1 MNQLEQLTKL
11 QRKQEES
18 QPFSE
23 NDKKIL
29 KQLSQCN
36 SSYYKA
42 KIIDMLIYELEDWSY
57 EILKV
62 MVKDQDR
69 LVAEMAVRS
78 LANFIKAK
86 DFANL
91 LEEFEECTDFIKYD
105 IVDMIGYI
113 GFKRKL
119 SDDVIKERMQEILSK
134 LKKDSRAVYSTYA
147 ELYYVTKEEKY
158 IYKILKDLKSK
169 DEDIRHHIL
178 YTIDGIII
186 ENNLK
191 SKKLLNDHKQLL
203 QKMEQKL
210 YVNME
215 YEERYNHIFRERL
228 IRSIRKTLGKSTEI
242 IYPKERNFYEQIP
255 DDLEHILQRCIFE
268 LYYPIHDDRQEI
280 VLNLL
285 KENKDKIKDESF
297 YIFGSYIESL
307 YGNDDV
313 NVYQE
318 WLEENGSREN
328 EAIILYLRAVWEVA
342 SSDYEV
348 SNKRALRYAKKA
360 LKCAKAFFKRK
371 NHESKRLVIFGAGEG
386 NRTLVS
392 SLEGWCSTIE
402 LRPRTSICYHSR
414 RLMSTVLL
422 RHSTTIVT
430 PLLALSRSWSR
441 RRSSQRAKA
450 RLVASS
456 KMEKRSPGI

>member
-1 MNQLEQLTKL
+1 
-11 QRKQEES
+11 
-18 QPFSE
+18 
-23 NDKKIL
+23 
-29 KQLSQCN
+29 
-36 SSYYKA
+36 
-42 KIIDMLIYELEDWSY
+42 
-57 EILKV
+57 

-134 LKKDSRAVYSTYA
+134 LKKDSRAVYSTY
-147 ELYYVTKEEKY
+147 
-158 IYKILKDLKSK
+158 
-169 DEDIRHHIL
+169 
-178 YTIDGIII
+178 
-186 ENNLK
+186 
-191 SKKLLNDHKQLL
+191 
-203 QKMEQKL
+203 
-210 YVNME
+210 
-215 YEERYNHIFRERL
+215 
-228 IRSIRKTLGKSTEI
+228 
-242 IYPKERNFYEQIP
+242 PKERNFYEQIP
-255 DDLEHILQRCIFE
+255 EDLEHILQRCIFE

-342 SSDYEV
+342 LSDYEV

-360 LKCAKAFFKRK
+360 LKCAKDIPAIY
-371 NHESKRLVIFGAGEG
+371 HLIGRL
-386 NRTLVS
+386 TS
-392 SLEGWCSTIE
+392 PDTDYYIE
-402 LRPRTSICYHSR
+402 LKEKVKQHTRYVALHEIDDIPFEQLYSYETFLQMDILKKIAKPKDFSCICIEEDY
-414 RLMSTVLL
+414 
-422 RHSTTIVT
+422 
-430 PLLALSRSWSR
+430 
-441 RRSSQRAKA
+441 
-450 RLVASS
+450 
-456 KMEKRSPGI
+456 EKFWNWGLEKSVFGEWTKSVK

>member
-1 MNQLEQLTKL
+1 
-11 QRKQEES
+11 
-18 QPFSE
+18 
-23 NDKKIL
+23 
-29 KQLSQCN
+29 
-36 SSYYKA
+36 
-42 KIIDMLIYELEDWSY
+42 
-57 EILKV
+57 

-119 SDDVIKERMQEILSK
+119 SDDVIKERMQKILSK
-134 LKKDSRAVYSTYA
+134 LKKDSRAVYSTY
-147 ELYYVTKEEKY
+147 
-158 IYKILKDLKSK
+158 
-169 DEDIRHHIL
+169 
-178 YTIDGIII
+178 
-186 ENNLK
+186 
-191 SKKLLNDHKQLL
+191 
-203 QKMEQKL
+203 
-210 YVNME
+210 
-215 YEERYNHIFRERL
+215 
-228 IRSIRKTLGKSTEI
+228 
-242 IYPKERNFYEQIP
+242 PKERNFYEQIP
-255 DDLEHILQRCIFE
+255 EDLEHILQRCIFE

-342 SSDYEV
+342 LSDYEV

-360 LKCAKAFFKRK
+360 LKCAKDIPA
-371 NHESKRLVIFGAGEG
+371 I
-386 NRTLVS
+386 
-392 SLEGWCSTIE
+392 
-402 LRPRTSICYHSR
+402 YH
-414 RLMSTVLL
+414 L
-422 RHSTTIVT
+422 I
-430 PLLALSRSWSR
+430 A
-441 RRSSQRAKA
+441 
-450 RLVASS
+450 
-456 KMEKRSPGI
+456 

>member
-1 MNQLEQLTKL
+1 MGGHMNQKKQLTKL
-11 QRKQEES
+11 QRKQEEC
-18 QPFSE
+18 QLFSKK
-23 NDKKIL
+23 DKKII

-42 KIIDMLIYELEDWSY
+42 KVMDMLVYELEDWSY
-57 EILKV
+57 DILKD

-78 LANFIKAK
+78 LANFIKAE
-86 DFANL
+86 DFASL

-119 SDDVIKERMQEILSK
+119 SDDVIEKRMHEILSK
-134 LKKDSRAVYSTYA
+134 LKKDSRAIYSTYA
-147 ELYYVTKEEKY
+147 ELYYVTQEEKY
-158 IYKILKDLKSK
+158 IYEILKDLKSK
-169 DEDIRHHIL
+169 DDDIRHHVL
-178 YTIDGIII
+178 YTIDRMII
-186 ENNLK
+186 ENNLND
-191 SKKLLNDHKQLL
+191 KKILDDHKQLL

-210 YVNME
+210 HLNMKH
-215 YEERYNHIFRERL
+215 EERYNRIFRERL
-228 IRSIRKTLGKSTEI
+228 IRSIRKTLGKPTEI
-242 IYPKERNFYEQIP
+242 IYSKERNFYEQIP
-255 DDLEHILQRCIFE
+255 EDSEHILQRCIFE

-285 KENKDKIKDESF
+285 RDNKEKIKDECF

-307 YGNDDV
+307 YGNDEV

-342 SSDYEV
+342 FSDYEV

-360 LKCAKAFFKRK
+360 LKCTK
-371 NHESKRLVIFGAGEG
+371 NIPAIYHLIGRL
-386 NRTLVS
+386 TS
-392 SLEGWCSTIE
+392 PDTDYYIE
-402 LRPRTSICYHSR
+402 LKEKVKQHTKYVTLHEIDDIPLEQLYSYETFLQMDVLKRIVKPENFSCICIEEDY
-414 RLMSTVLL
+414 
-422 RHSTTIVT
+422 
-430 PLLALSRSWSR
+430 
-441 RRSSQRAKA
+441 
-450 RLVASS
+450 
-456 KMEKRSPGI
+456 EKFWNWGLEKSVFGE

>member
-134 LKKDSRAVYSTYA
+134 LKKDSRAVYSTY
-147 ELYYVTKEEKY
+147 
-158 IYKILKDLKSK
+158 
-169 DEDIRHHIL
+169 
-178 YTIDGIII
+178 
-186 ENNLK
+186 
-191 SKKLLNDHKQLL
+191 
-203 QKMEQKL
+203 
-210 YVNME
+210 
-215 YEERYNHIFRERL
+215 
-228 IRSIRKTLGKSTEI
+228 
-242 IYPKERNFYEQIP
+242 PKERNFYEQIP
-255 DDLEHILQRCIFE
+255 EDLEHILQRCIFE

-307 YGNDDV
+307 YGNDDI

-342 SSDYEV
+342 LSDYEV

-360 LKCAKAFFKRK
+360 LKCAKDIPA
-371 NHESKRLVIFGAGEG
+371 I
-386 NRTLVS
+386 
-392 SLEGWCSTIE
+392 
-402 LRPRTSICYHSR
+402 YH
-414 RLMSTVLL
+414 L
-422 RHSTTIVT
+422 I
-430 PLLALSRSWSR
+430 A
-441 RRSSQRAKA
+441 
-450 RLVASS
+450 
-456 KMEKRSPGI
+456 

>member
-203 QKMEQKL
+203 QKW
-210 YVNME
+210 
-215 YEERYNHIFRERL
+215 
-228 IRSIRKTLGKSTEI
+228 
-242 IYPKERNFYEQIP
+242 
-255 DDLEHILQRCIFE
+255 
-268 LYYPIHDDRQEI
+268 
-280 VLNLL
+280 
-285 KENKDKIKDESF
+285 NKN
-297 YIFGSYIESL
+297 Y
-307 YGNDDV
+307 
-313 NVYQE
+313 
-318 WLEENGSREN
+318 
-328 EAIILYLRAVWEVA
+328 
-342 SSDYEV
+342 
-348 SNKRALRYAKKA
+348 
-360 LKCAKAFFKRK
+360 
-371 NHESKRLVIFGAGEG
+371 
-386 NRTLVS
+386 
-392 SLEGWCSTIE
+392 
-402 LRPRTSICYHSR
+402 
-414 RLMSTVLL
+414 M
-422 RHSTTIVT
+422 
-430 PLLALSRSWSR
+430 
-441 RRSSQRAKA
+441 
-450 RLVASS
+450 
-456 KMEKRSPGI
+456 

>member
-62 MVKDQDR
+62 MAKDQDR

-134 LKKDSRAVYSTYA
+134 LKKDSRAVYSTY
-147 ELYYVTKEEKY
+147 
-158 IYKILKDLKSK
+158 
-169 DEDIRHHIL
+169 
-178 YTIDGIII
+178 
-186 ENNLK
+186 
-191 SKKLLNDHKQLL
+191 
-203 QKMEQKL
+203 
-210 YVNME
+210 
-215 YEERYNHIFRERL
+215 
-228 IRSIRKTLGKSTEI
+228 
-242 IYPKERNFYEQIP
+242 PKERNFYEQIP
-255 DDLEHILQRCIFE
+255 EDLEHILQRCIFE

-328 EAIILYLRAVWEVA
+328 ETIILYLRAVWEVA
-342 SSDYEV
+342 LSDYEV
-348 SNKRALRYAKKA
+348 LNKRALRYAKKA
-360 LKCAKAFFKRK
+360 LKCAKDIPA
-371 NHESKRLVIFGAGEG
+371 I
-386 NRTLVS
+386 
-392 SLEGWCSTIE
+392 
-402 LRPRTSICYHSR
+402 YH
-414 RLMSTVLL
+414 L
-422 RHSTTIVT
+422 I
-430 PLLALSRSWSR
+430 A
-441 RRSSQRAKA
+441 
-450 RLVASS
+450 
-456 KMEKRSPGI
+456 